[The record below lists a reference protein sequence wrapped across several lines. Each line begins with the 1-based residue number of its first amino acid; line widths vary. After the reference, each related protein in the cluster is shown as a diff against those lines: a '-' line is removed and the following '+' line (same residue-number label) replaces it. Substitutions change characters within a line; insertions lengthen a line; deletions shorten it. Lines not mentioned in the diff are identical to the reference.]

1 MAQKKY
7 NNFAQRAI
15 LFKNMLFLVFV
26 RATIY
31 YKPFNNTIKDL
42 WHYDSLSKC
51 ITSWCVSILSS
62 SVDHY
67 VILVGRWAAALP
79 PRSSFLCAHHGPAW
93 ADSRPARQFLSAACP
108 QLLLLLVVHAGY
120 SFQAVHSMTDRPVR
134 QGKARRACTIIH
146 THLLAVWFH
155 EHPL

>member
-42 WHYDSLSKC
+42 
-51 ITSWCVSILSS
+51 
-62 SVDHY
+62 
-67 VILVGRWAAALP
+67 
-79 PRSSFLCAHHGPAW
+79 
-93 ADSRPARQFLSAACP
+93 
-108 QLLLLLVVHAGY
+108 
-120 SFQAVHSMTDRPVR
+120 
-134 QGKARRACTIIH
+134 
-146 THLLAVWFH
+146 
-155 EHPL
+155 